1 VTVRALVAK
10 VATVVAAAVATA
22 VLGACT
28 GERPRGVSAP
38 GDGAPASATDGPPR
52 FQRLDAARTG
62 VAFANTLPEA
72 PDFNILNYLYYYNG
86 GGVAVGDVDGD
97 GLVDLYLSAN
107 LGPNRLYRN
116 LGGFR
121 FEEVT
126 DRAGVAGPPGW
137 KTGVMMADL
146 TGDGHLDLVASGVDY
161 LGMRGRTVVY
171 VNDGTGRFAD
181 RTAALGLAFQGYA
194 TQALAFDYDRDG
206 DLDLYLLNHSVH
218 TERQIGVAARRDVRH
233 PKAGDRL
240 YRNEG
245 GRFTDVSA
253 RAGIFGGVEGYG
265 LGVASSDVDGDGC
278 PDLYVANDFQENDFL
293 YRNRCDGTFEEG
305 LARGTARTSRF
316 SMGVDAAD
324 VDNDGRPDLVVADM
338 LPEREA
344 IFKTSASYETFTL
357 FDLRLRA
364 GYHPQYPRNTLQRNL
379 GAGRFA
385 EVALQAGIAATD
397 WSWAPLLADLDGD
410 GRKDLFLTTGIVRRP
425 NDLDYIN
432 YVGNEAVQASLAR
445 GITRENLALIARMP
459 QVPLPSHAFRNTGG
473 WQFTDMAAAWG
484 LDDPGFATG
493 AAYADLDNDG
503 ALDLVVNRVN
513 APVGVYRN
521 RTRERPDAPH
531 WLRLRLAGRGAN
543 RFGVG
548 ARVTVVAGGVRQLL
562 EQQPVRGFQ
571 SSVDPRLHVGLG
583 AAAVVDTLEVVW
595 PDWRMQ
601 RLTAV
606 APDREL
612 VLEQEAALLR
622 WRPPVPAPPLAVDVA
637 PALGAAVPHLENDVL
652 DYAREPL
659 MPHALSREGP
669 ALAVADVNGDGLDD
683 LFVGGAK
690 WQPATLLLQR
700 PDGRF
705 AAAPAPALAADSLHE
720 DVDAAF
726 ADVDRDGDPDLV
738 VASGGNEFFDD
749 APALLP
755 RLYLNDGRGGF
766 ARREDLLPAG
776 LHENWGTVA
785 VGDLDGDGAPDLFLG
800 GRVVSRR
807 YGATP
812 RSVLLRNDGRGRFA
826 DVTGAVAPALARAG
840 MVAEARFVDVDAD
853 GRQDLVVAGEWM
865 PVRLFRND
873 GRRLVEATGAAGFTG
888 TEGWWQSVT
897 VADVDGN
904 GAPDLVLGNLGTN
917 AWLRASARAP
927 VRLYLADFGG
937 TGTER
942 AVLTHVR
949 EGREVPAHGRDDFV
963 RLIPA
968 LRSRYPSYASF
979 GASTLADLFGA
990 EAVRAATVREARTF
1004 ASMLALNDGRG
1015 RFTLR
1020 PLPPAAQVAPVYAA
1034 LAADLV
1040 GNPLPDLWLAGNQSA
1055 VPPLFGR
1062 HDAGWGTLLR
1072 ATGGGAF
1079 SVLEPGDGAPALAG
1093 DVRALHPLRHA
1104 SGRRTV
1110 VVARS
1115 GAPLQILQW
1124 PAPPAR

>member
-1 VTVRALVAK
+1 MSRRPG
-10 VATVVAAAVATA
+10 AAVLAA
-22 VLGACT
+22 FALAASAACA
-28 GERPRGVSAP
+28 G
-38 GDGAPASATDGPPR
+38 GDGRGAGEGTRTVGATR
-52 FQRLDAARTG
+52 FERLDSARTG
-62 VAFANTLPEA
+62 IGFANALPEA

-97 GLVDLYLSAN
+97 GLVDLYVSAN

-116 LGGFR
+116 RGDFR
-121 FEEVT
+121 FDDITEA
-126 DRAGVAGPPGW
+126 AGVAGPPGW

-146 TGDGHLDLVASGVDY
+146 TGDGHLDLVALGVDY
-161 LGMRGRTVVY
+161 LGMRGRNAVY
-171 VNDGTGRFAD
+171 VNDGAGRFTD
-181 RTAALGLAFQGYA
+181 RTEALGLAFAGFS

-233 PKAGDRL
+233 PKSGDRL
-240 YRNEG
+240 YRNDG

-253 RAGIFGGVEGYG
+253 RAGIWGGVEGYG
-265 LGVASSDVDGDGC
+265 LGVTSSDADGDGC
-278 PDLYVANDFQENDFL
+278 PDLYVANDFQEDDFL
-293 YRNRCDGTFEEG
+293 YRNRCDGTFEEVLG
-305 LARGTARTSRF
+305 RATARTSRF

-324 VDNDGRPDLVVADM
+324 ADNDGRPDLVVADM

-379 GAGRFA
+379 GGLHFA
-385 EVALQAGIAATD
+385 EVGLQAGVAATD
-397 WSWAPLLADLDGD
+397 WSWAPLWADLDDD
-410 GRKDLFLTTGIVRRP
+410 GRKDLLVTTGIVRRP

-459 QVPLPSHAFRNTGG
+459 QVPLPSHAFRNEGG
-473 WQFTDMAAAWG
+473 WRFADSAAAWG
-484 LDDPGFATG
+484 LGDPGFATG

-513 APVGVYRN
+513 APLGVYRN
-521 RTRERPDAPH
+521 RTRTLPGAPH
-531 WLRLRLAGRGAN
+531 WVRLRLAGRGGN

-571 SSVDPRLHVGLG
+571 SSVDPRLHAGLG
-583 AAAVVDTLEVVW
+583 AAAVIDTLEVVW
-595 PDWRMQ
+595 PDGRMQ
-601 RLTAV
+601 RLTGV
-606 APDREL
+606 AADREV
-612 VLEQEAALLR
+612 VLAQDSVTLR
-622 WRPPVPAPPLAVDVA
+622 WRPPAPVAPLAEDVA
-637 PALGAAVPHLENDVL
+637 PALGAAVPHLENDFL

-683 LFVGGAK
+683 LYVGGAK
-690 WQPATLLLQR
+690 WQAATLLLQR
-700 PDGRF
+700 RDGRF
-705 AAAPAPALAADSLHE
+705 AAAPQPAFVADSLHE

-726 ADVDRDGDPDLV
+726 ADVDRDGDADLV

-766 ARREDLLPAG
+766 TRRADLLPAG
-776 LHENWGTVA
+776 LFENWGTVA
-785 VGDLDGDGAPDLFLG
+785 AGDYDGDGAVDLFLG

-807 YGATP
+807 YGAIP
-812 RSVLLRNDGRGRFA
+812 RSVLLRGDGRGRFT
-826 DVTGAVAPALARAG
+826 DVTDAVAPALARVG
-840 MVAEARFVDVDAD
+840 MVAEARWVDAD
-853 GRQDLVVAGEWM
+853 GDGRLDLVLAGEWM

-873 GRRLVEATGAAGFTG
+873 GRRLVDASDRAGLAG
-888 TEGWWQSVT
+888 TAGWWQSVT

-917 AWLRASARAP
+917 AWLRASDTAP
-927 VRLYLADFGG
+927 VRLHVADFGN
-937 TGTER
+937 TGTVR
-942 AVLTHVR
+942 AILTRMVD
-949 EGREVPAHGRDDFV
+949 GREVPAHGRDDLV
-963 RLIPA
+963 RLIPS
-968 LRSRYPSYASF
+968 LRSRFPSYASF
-979 GASTLADLFGA
+979 GASTLADLFGRD
-990 EAVRAATVREARTF
+990 AVRQADVLEARTF
-1004 ASMLALNDGRG
+1004 ASALALNDGRG

-1020 PLPPAAQVAPVYAA
+1020 PLPPEAQVAPVYAA
-1034 LAADLV
+1034 LVADLA
-1040 GNPLPDLWLAGNQSA
+1040 GDSLPDLWLAGHQSG

-1062 HDAGWGTLLR
+1062 YDAGWGTLLR
-1072 ATGGGAF
+1072 ATGRGAF
-1079 SVLEPGDGAPALAG
+1079 SAVEPGDGAPALAG
-1093 DVRALHPLRHA
+1093 DVRALRPLRHA
-1104 SGRRTV
+1104 SGRPTV
-1110 VVARS
+1110 AVARS

-1124 PAPPAR
+1124 PPRR